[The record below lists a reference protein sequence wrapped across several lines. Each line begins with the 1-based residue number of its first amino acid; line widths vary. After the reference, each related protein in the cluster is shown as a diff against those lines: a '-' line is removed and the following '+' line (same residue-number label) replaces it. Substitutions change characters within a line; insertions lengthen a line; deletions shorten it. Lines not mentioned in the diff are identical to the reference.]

1 MMVPDGKW
9 VTLETMHAPKIAATI
24 AAVTLSLSLAACS
37 GDAETDMTPTTTAEQ
52 ETSQEAAPAAPAAEL
67 PSAEELNGVLQRA
80 ADPNLPIE
88 ERMLTV
94 QGGETVPELFDVMSQ
109 SQLESGAQFQVVD
122 PVLADFEPNQVLAP
136 VNLTA
141 PDTEPTLIN
150 DVMFV
155 HEDGHWKLSQQW
167 ACNLISSTLSPDQ
180 VPEMCAAGAPVAPAP
195 VDPS

>member
-1 MMVPDGKW
+1 
-9 VTLETMHAPKIAATI
+9 MHAPKIAATI
-24 AAVTLSLSLAACS
+24 AAVTLSLTLAACS
-37 GDAETDMTPTTTAEQ
+37 GDAETDTTTTSTATE
-52 ETSQEAAPAAPAAEL
+52 ESTSQEAAPAAPAAQL
-67 PSAEELNGVLQRA
+67 PSADELNGVLQRA

-94 QGGETVPELFDVMSQ
+94 QGGESVPELFGVMTQ

-167 ACNLISSTLSPDQ
+167 ACNLISSTLPQDQ

-195 VDPS
+195 VNPS